1 MAEAKL
7 QEQIVGQAAPEV
19 EVVKEKQPVRSI
31 QDSLSKLGGF
41 KTISGFLPD
50 AENMDLRN
58 RAQRNIFLNEQRFGE
73 KRKKL
78 AADLRKWLELLAE
91 DKKTP
96 MEYAESC
103 KQKEKKY
110 RELFSDNLSVA
121 ADTIKKMETEYR
133 TLDMFY
139 KNTGSDKIR
148 NLRLINVDKNELQD
162 SNSEFIQEINDLLKN
177 SYDRLS
183 LRDSYSMM
191 VMPGY
196 IFEDN
201 AILRLWAQMAH
212 KYKVML
218 VTDHADEMNYDNMV
232 DNTERYR
239 DSDVFLQNIILTSNW
254 LLGRKKEDL
263 ALEYDNLYVP
273 PSGALAG
280 MMYDES
286 RNIADPSAGKKHGTL
301 NEVKGVRLD
310 LLKSEIAGLMDKQV
324 IPMVFSE
331 GRVMAF
337 NDTTLFNGD
346 NKAMQSYTIVRVFDW
361 IKKVMM
367 NFLND
372 EALQN
377 WDTIRSP
384 KLLKQKIQDFLNQHK
399 GYGKLFQDYSL
410 GNPTQDPV
418 TKNITVDMNITP
430 YFSAKNFVVKLSA
443 TKNQGAGFEKDCDV
457 S

>member
-7 QEQIVGQAAPEV
+7 SEQVTQQVTTEQ
-19 EVVKEKQPVRSI
+19 VVEKQPVRRI
-31 QDSLSKLGGF
+31 EDSLSKIGGF
-41 KTISGFLPD
+41 NALKSFIPET
-50 AENMDLRN
+50 ENLDLKN
-58 RAQRNIFLNEQRFGE
+58 RAQRNIFLNEQRFAD

-78 AADLRKWLELLAE
+78 ADDLRKWLELLAE
-91 DKKTP
+91 DKNTP
-96 MEYAESC
+96 IEYAEVC
-103 KQKEKKY
+103 KQKEKKA
-110 RELFSDNLSVA
+110 RELFSNNLSIA
-121 ADTIKKMETEYR
+121 AECIKKMETEYR

-148 NLRLINVDKNELQD
+148 NLRLINVDKSELGD
-162 SNSEFIQEINDLLKN
+162 SNSEFIQEINELLKL

-183 LRDSYSMM
+183 LKDSYSLM

-201 AILRLWAQMAH
+201 AVLRLWAQMAH

-218 VTDHADEMNYDNMV
+218 VTDHADETLYDNMV

-254 LLGRKKEDL
+254 VLGRKKEEI
-263 ALEYDNLYVP
+263 ALEDDNLYVP

-280 MMYDES
+280 KMYDDS

-361 IKKVMM
+361 IKKVLM

-377 WDTIRSP
+377 WDTIKSP
-384 KLLKQKIQDFLNQHK
+384 KILKEKIQDFLNQHK
-399 GYGKLFQDYSL
+399 GYGKLFQDYTL
-410 GNPTQDPV
+410 GNPSQDPN
-418 TKNITVDMNITP
+418 TKNITIDMQITP
-430 YFSAKNFVVKLSA
+430 YFSAKNFIVKLSA
-443 TKNQGAGFEKDCDV
+443 TKNKGAGFDKDCDV

>member
-1 MAEAKL
+1 MADAKM
-7 QEQIVGQAAPEV
+7 QEQVQAAPEQ
-19 EVVKEKQPVRSI
+19 VVEKQKQPARRI
-31 QDSLSKLGGF
+31 EDSLAKLGGF

-50 AENMDLRN
+50 ADNMDLKN
-58 RAQRNIFLNEQRFGE
+58 RAQRSIFLNEARFAD

-78 AADLRKWLELLAE
+78 AADLKGWLDLLAE

-96 MEYAESC
+96 MDFAESC

-110 RELFSDNLSVA
+110 KDLFMDNLSIA
-121 ADTIKKMETEYR
+121 ADYIKKMETEYR

-139 KNTGSDKIR
+139 KNTGSDKVR
-148 NLRLINVDKNELQD
+148 NLRLINVNKNELQD
-162 SNSEFIQEINDLLKN
+162 SNSEFIQEINELLKR

-183 LRDSYSMM
+183 LKDNYSLM

-201 AILRLWAQMAH
+201 TILRLWAQMAH

-218 VTDHADEMNYDNMV
+218 VTDHADEANYDNMV

-263 ALEYDNLYVP
+263 AREDDNFYVP

-280 MMYDES
+280 MMYDDS

-324 IPMVFSE
+324 VPMVFSE

-337 NDTTLFNGD
+337 NDTNLFNGD

-361 IKKVMM
+361 IKKVLM

-377 WDTIRSP
+377 WDPYVSSRS
-384 KLLKQKIQDFLNQHK
+384 LRDRIQDFLNTHK
-399 GYGKLFQDYSL
+399 GYGKLFQSYTL
-410 GNPTQDPV
+410 GDPKQDPI
-418 TKNITVDMNITP
+418 TKNITVDMEITP
-430 YFSAKNFVVKLSA
+430 YFSAKNFIVKLTA
-443 TKNQGAGFEKDCDV
+443 AKNKGAGFEKDCNV

>member
-7 QEQIVGQAAPEV
+7 QEQVAGQAAPEV
-19 EVVKEKQPVRSI
+19 VKEKKQARSI
-31 QDSLSKLGGF
+31 DDSLSKIGGF
-41 KTISGFLPD
+41 KTVSAFLPD
-50 AENMDLRN
+50 ADNLDLKN
-58 RAQRNIFLNEQRFGE
+58 RAQRSIFLNEQRFAE

-78 AADLRKWLELLAE
+78 ASDLQKWLELLDE

-103 KQKEKKY
+103 SQKEKKY
-110 RELFSDNLSVA
+110 RELFSDNLSIA
-121 ADTIKKMETEYR
+121 ADAIKKLETEYR

-139 KNTGSDKIR
+139 KNTGSDKVR
-148 NLRLINVDKNELQD
+148 NLRLINVNKNELSD
-162 SNSEFIQEINDLLKN
+162 SNSEFIQEINELLKN

-183 LRDSYSMM
+183 LKDSYSLM

-201 AILRLWAQMAH
+201 AVLRLWAQMAH

-254 LLGRKKEDL
+254 LLGRKKEEI
-263 ALEYDNLYVP
+263 AREEDNFYVP

-280 MMYDES
+280 KMYDDT

-346 NKAMQSYTIVRVFDW
+346 NKAMTSYTIVRVFDW
-361 IKKVMM
+361 IKKVFM

-377 WDTIRSP
+377 WDTIKSP
-384 KLLKQKIQDFLNQHK
+384 KILKGKIQDFLNQHK
-399 GYGKLFQDYSL
+399 GYGKLFQDYKL
-410 GNPTQDPV
+410 GEPRQDPE
-418 TKNITVDMNITP
+418 TKNITVDMEITP
-430 YFSAKNFVVKLSA
+430 YFSAKNFIVRLSA
-443 TKNQGAGFEKDCDV
+443 AKSKGAGFDKECDV

>member
-7 QEQIVGQAAPEV
+7 SEQAVQQSAPEAVV
-19 EVVKEKQPVRSI
+19 EKRPARSI
-31 QDSLSKLGGF
+31 EDSLSKIGGF
-41 KTISGFLPD
+41 NVLKGFIPD
-50 AENMDLRN
+50 AENLDPKN
-58 RAQRNIFLNEQRFGE
+58 KAQRNIFLNEQRFSE

-78 AADLRKWLELLAE
+78 ANDLKKWLEILAE

-96 MEYAESC
+96 MEYAEVC
-103 KQKEKKY
+103 AQKEKKY
-110 RELFSDNLSVA
+110 KELFSDNLNRAVE
-121 ADTIKKMETEYR
+121 TIKKLETEYR
-133 TLDMFY
+133 TLDMFF
-139 KNTGSDKIR
+139 KNTGTDKLR
-148 NLRLINVDKNELQD
+148 NLRIINVNKNDLQD
-162 SNSEFIQEINDLLKN
+162 SNSEFIQEINELLKN

-183 LRDSYSMM
+183 LKDSYSLM

-201 AILRLWAQMAH
+201 SIMRLWAQMAH

-218 VTDHADEMNYDNMV
+218 VTDHADEVNYDNMV

-254 LLGRKKEDL
+254 LLGRKKEEI
-263 ALEYDNLYVP
+263 ALEEDNLYVP

-280 MMYDES
+280 MMYDDNK
-286 RNIADPSAGKKHGTL
+286 NIADPAAGKKHGTL

-324 IPMVFSE
+324 IPMVYSE

-361 IKKVMM
+361 IKKVLM

-377 WDTIRSP
+377 WDTIKSP
-384 KLLKQKIQDFLNQHK
+384 EILKGKIQEFLNQHK
-399 GYGKLFQDYSL
+399 GYGKLFQDYKL
-410 GNPTQDPV
+410 GNPSQDPY
-418 TKNITVDMNITP
+418 TKNITVDMQITP
-430 YFSAKNFVVKLSA
+430 YFSAKNFIVKLSA
-443 TKNQGAGFEKDCDV
+443 TKNKGAGFDKDCDV

>member
-1 MAEAKL
+1 MAEVKL
-7 QEQIVGQAAPEV
+7 QEQVTGQSEV
-19 EVVKEKQPVRSI
+19 LIEKDKQPLRRVE
-31 QDSLSKLGGF
+31 DSLAKLGGF
-41 KTISGFLPD
+41 NTIKGFLPD
-50 AENMDLRN
+50 AENMDYKN
-58 RAQRNIFLNEQRFGE
+58 KAQRSIFLNELRFGD

-78 AADLRKWLELLAE
+78 ASDLKKWLELLAE

-96 MEYAESC
+96 MEFAESC
-103 KQKEKKY
+103 SQKEKKY
-110 RELFSDNLSVA
+110 KELFMDNLSIA
-121 ADTIKKMETEYR
+121 TDAIKKLETEYR

-148 NLRLINVDKNELQD
+148 NLRLINVNKSELAD
-162 SNSEFIQEINDLLKN
+162 SNSEFIQEINELLKN

-183 LRDSYSMM
+183 LKESYSLM

-201 AILRLWAQMAH
+201 TVLRLWAQMAH

-218 VTDHADEMNYDNMV
+218 VSDHADEMTYDNMV

-254 LLGRKKEDL
+254 VLGRKKEEMARED
-263 ALEYDNLYVP
+263 DNLYVP

-280 MMYDES
+280 KMYDDT

-324 IPMVFSE
+324 VPIVFSE

-361 IKKVMM
+361 IKKVLM

-377 WDTIRSP
+377 WDTIKSP
-384 KLLKQKIQDFLNQHK
+384 KILKEKIQDFLNQHK
-399 GYGKLFQDYSL
+399 GYGKLFQDYKL
-410 GNPTQDPV
+410 GNPSQDPE
-418 TKNITVDMNITP
+418 TKNITVDMEITP
-430 YFSAKNFVVKLSA
+430 YFSAKNFIVKLAA
-443 TKNQGAGFEKDCDV
+443 TKNKSAGFDKECNV

>member
-7 QEQIVGQAAPEV
+7 SEQVAAQATPEV
-19 EVVKEKQPVRSI
+19 SVERQKQPSRRI
-31 QDSLSKLGGF
+31 EDSLSKLGGF

-50 AENMDLRN
+50 AENLDLRN
-58 RAQRNIFLNEQRFGE
+58 KAQRNIFLNEQRFTE
-73 KRKKL
+73 KRNKL
-78 AADLRKWLELLAE
+78 ASDLKKWLELLDE

-103 KQKEKKY
+103 SQKEKKY
-110 RELFSDNLSVA
+110 RELLSENLSIA
-121 ADTIKKMETEYR
+121 ADTIKKLETEYR

-148 NLRLINVDKNELQD
+148 NLRIINVNKNELSD
-162 SNSEFIQEINDLLKN
+162 SNSEFIQEINELLKN

-183 LRDSYSMM
+183 LKDSYSLM

-201 AILRLWAQMAH
+201 AVLRLWAQMAH

-218 VTDHADEMNYDNMV
+218 VTDHANEANYNDIV

-254 LLGRKKEDL
+254 LLGRKQEEI
-263 ALEYDNLYVP
+263 ALEDDNFYVP

-280 MMYDES
+280 KMYDDS

-361 IKKVMM
+361 IKKVLM

-377 WDTIRSP
+377 WDTIKSP
-384 KLLKQKIQDFLNQHK
+384 KILKEKIQDFLNQHK

-410 GNPTQDPV
+410 GNPSQDPE
-418 TKNITVDMNITP
+418 TKNITVDLNITP
-430 YFSAKNFVVKLSA
+430 YFSAKNFIVKLSA
-443 TKNQGAGFEKDCDV
+443 TKNKGAGFDKDCEV

>member
-1 MAEAKL
+1 MAETKMS
-7 QEQIVGQAAPEV
+7 EQAAQQVAV
-19 EVVKEKQPVRSI
+19 EQVVEKKAARRI
-31 QDSLSKLGGF
+31 EDSLQQIGGF
-41 KTISGFLPD
+41 NALKSFIPET
-50 AENMDLRN
+50 ENLDFKN
-58 RAQRNIFLNEQRFGE
+58 KAQRNIFLNEQRFSE

-78 AADLRKWLELLAE
+78 ADDLKKWIEMLSE

-103 KQKEKKY
+103 KQKEKKAK
-110 RELFSDNLSVA
+110 ELFSNNLSIA
-121 ADTIKKMETEYR
+121 AECIKKLETEYR

-139 KNTGSDKIR
+139 KNTGSDKVR
-148 NLRLINVDKNELQD
+148 NLRIINVDKNELAD
-162 SNSEFIQEINDLLKN
+162 SNSEFIQEINELLKL
-177 SYDRLS
+177 SYDRLR
-183 LRDSYSMM
+183 LKDSYSLM

-201 AILRLWAQMAH
+201 AIMRLWAQMAH

-218 VTDHADEMNYDNMV
+218 VTDHADETIYDNMV

-254 LLGRKKEDL
+254 LLGRKKEDI
-263 ALEYDNLYVP
+263 ALEEDNLYVP

-280 MMYDES
+280 MMYDET

-324 IPMVFSE
+324 IPMVYSE

-346 NKAMQSYTIVRVFDW
+346 NKAMTSYTIVRVFDW
-361 IKKVMM
+361 IKKVLM

-377 WDTIRSP
+377 WDTVKSP
-384 KLLKQKIQDFLNQHK
+384 KILKEKIQDFLNQHK

-410 GNPTQDPV
+410 GNPSQDPL

-430 YFSAKNFVVKLSA
+430 YFSAKNFIVKLSA
-443 TKNQGAGFEKDCDV
+443 TKNKGAGFDKDCDV

>member
-7 QEQIVGQAAPEV
+7 SEQHEQQVSV
-19 EVVKEKQPVRSI
+19 EKVVEKAPVRRI
-31 QDSLSKLGGF
+31 EDSLSKIGGF
-41 KTISGFLPD
+41 NALKSFIPET
-50 AENMDLRN
+50 ENLDLKN
-58 RAQRNIFLNEQRFGE
+58 KAQRNIFLNEQRFAD

-78 AADLRKWLELLAE
+78 ADDLRKWLELLAE

-96 MEYAESC
+96 MDYAEVC
-103 KQKEKKY
+103 KQKEKKAK
-110 RELFSDNLSVA
+110 ELFSNNLSVA
-121 ADTIKKMETEYR
+121 AECIKKLETEYR

-139 KNTGSDKIR
+139 KNTGSDKVR

-162 SNSEFIQEINDLLKN
+162 SNSEFIQEINELLKL

-183 LRDSYSMM
+183 LKDSYSLM

-218 VTDHADEMNYDNMV
+218 VTDHADETIYDNMV

-254 LLGRKKEDL
+254 LLGRKKEDI
-263 ALEYDNLYVP
+263 ALEEDNLYVP

-280 MMYDES
+280 MMYDDS

-361 IKKVMM
+361 IKKVLM

-377 WDTIRSP
+377 WDTIKSP
-384 KLLKQKIQDFLNQHK
+384 KILKEKIQDFLNQHK
-399 GYGKLFQDYSL
+399 GYGKLFQDYTL
-410 GNPTQDPV
+410 GNPSQDPN
-418 TKNITVDMNITP
+418 TKNITVDMQITP
-430 YFSAKNFVVKLSA
+430 YFSAKNFIVKLSA
-443 TKNQGAGFEKDCDV
+443 TKNKGAGFDKDCDV

>member
-7 QEQIVGQAAPEV
+7 QEQLTGQAAPEV
-19 EVVKEKQPVRSI
+19 VVEKRPERSI
-31 QDSLSKLGGF
+31 TDSLSKIGGF
-41 KTISGFLPD
+41 NTIKGFLPD
-50 AENMDLRN
+50 AENMDLKN
-58 RAQRNIFLNEQRFGE
+58 KAQRNIFLNENRFGE

-78 AADLRKWLELLAE
+78 ASDLKKWLDLLAE

-96 MEYAESC
+96 MEFAESC
-103 KQKEKKY
+103 TQKEKKY
-110 RELFSDNLSVA
+110 RELFMDNLSIA
-121 ADTIKKMETEYR
+121 AETIKKLETEYR

-162 SNSEFIQEINDLLKN
+162 SNSDFIREINELLKN

-183 LRDSYSMM
+183 LKDNYSLM

-196 IFEDN
+196 VFEDN
-201 AILRLWAQMAH
+201 TVLRLWAQMAH

-218 VTDHADEMNYDNMV
+218 ITDHADEANYNDMV

-254 LLGRKKEDL
+254 LLGRKKEEV
-263 ALEYDNLYVP
+263 AREEDNFYVP

-280 MMYDES
+280 KMYDDS

-346 NKAMQSYTIVRVFDW
+346 NKAMTSYTIVRVFDW
-361 IKKVMM
+361 IKKVLM

-377 WDTIRSP
+377 WDTIKSP
-384 KLLKQKIQDFLNQHK
+384 KILKEKIQDFLNQHK
-399 GYGKLFQDYSL
+399 GYGKLFQDYTL
-410 GNPTQDPV
+410 GNPSQDPL
-418 TKNITVDMNITP
+418 TKNITVDMQITP

-443 TKNQGAGFEKDCDV
+443 TKNKGPGFEKDCDV

>member
-7 QEQIVGQAAPEV
+7 SEQQITGQSAPERQV
-19 EVVKEKQPVRSI
+19 EKQQTRSI
-31 QDSLSKLGGF
+31 ADSLAQLGGF
-41 KTISGFLPD
+41 NAIKSFIPD
-50 AENMDLRN
+50 TENLDIKN
-58 RAQRNIFLNEQRFGE
+58 KAQRNIFLTEHRFEE

-78 AADLRKWLELLAE
+78 SADLKKWLDLLAE
-91 DKKTP
+91 DKNTP
-96 MEYAESC
+96 VEYAESC
-103 KQKEKKY
+103 AQKEKKY
-110 RELFSDNLSVA
+110 KELFSENLSYAVDA
-121 ADTIKKMETEYR
+121 IKKLETEYR
-133 TLDMFY
+133 TLDVFF

-148 NLRLINVDKNELQD
+148 NLRLINVDKNELND
-162 SNSEFIQEINDLLKN
+162 SNSEFIKEINDLLKN
-177 SYDRLS
+177 AYDRLS
-183 LRDSYSMM
+183 LKESYSLM

-196 IFEDN
+196 VFEDN

-218 VTDHADEMNYDNMV
+218 VTDHADEANFNDMV

-239 DSDVFLQNIILTSNW
+239 DSDVYLQNIILTSNW
-254 LLGRKKEDL
+254 LLGRKKEEM
-263 ALEYDNLYVP
+263 AKEEDNFYIP

-280 MMYDES
+280 KMYDDTK
-286 RNIADPSAGKKHGTL
+286 NIADPSAGKKHGTL

-310 LLKSEIAGLMDKQV
+310 MLKSEIASLMDKQV
-324 IPMVFSE
+324 VPMVFSE

-377 WDTIRSP
+377 WDTIKSP
-384 KLLKQKIQDFLNQHK
+384 DILKQKIQTFLNAHK
-399 GYGKLFQDYSL
+399 GYGKLFQDYKL
-410 GNPTQDPV
+410 GEPRQDPE
-418 TKNITVDMNITP
+418 TKNITVDMEITP
-430 YFSAKNFVVKLSA
+430 YFAAKNFIVKLSA
-443 TKNQGAGFEKDCDV
+443 TKNKGAGFDKDCDV

>member
-1 MAEAKL
+1 MAETKL
-7 QEQIVGQAAPEV
+7 SEQAAPQVAAEQ
-19 EVVKEKQPVRSI
+19 VVEKQAARRI
-31 QDSLSKLGGF
+31 EDSLTQIGGF
-41 KTISGFLPD
+41 NALKSFIPET
-50 AENMDLRN
+50 ENLDTKN
-58 RAQRNIFLNEQRFGE
+58 RAQRNIFLNEQRFGD

-78 AADLRKWLELLAE
+78 ADDLRKWLELLAE
-91 DKKTP
+91 DKNTP
-96 MEYAESC
+96 MEYAEVC
-103 KQKEKKY
+103 QQTEKKSK
-110 RELFSDNLSVA
+110 ELFSNNLSIA
-121 ADTIKKMETEYR
+121 AECIKKLETEYR

-162 SNSEFIQEINDLLKN
+162 SNSEFIQEINELLKL

-183 LRDSYSMM
+183 LKDSYSLM

-218 VTDHADEMNYDNMV
+218 VTDHADETLYDNMV

-254 LLGRKKEDL
+254 VLGRKKEEL
-263 ALEYDNLYVP
+263 ALEDDNLYVP

-280 MMYDES
+280 KMYDDS

-361 IKKVMM
+361 IKKVLM

-377 WDTIRSP
+377 WDTIKSP
-384 KLLKQKIQDFLNQHK
+384 KILKEKIQEFLNQHK
-399 GYGKLFQDYSL
+399 GYGKLFQDYTL
-410 GNPTQDPV
+410 GNPSQDPV

-430 YFSAKNFVVKLSA
+430 YFSAKNFIVKLSA
-443 TKNQGAGFEKDCDV
+443 TKNKGAGFDKDCDV

>member
-7 QEQIVGQAAPEV
+7 QEQIVGQSAPEV

-218 VTDHADEMNYDNMV
+218 VTDHADEMSYDNMV

>member
-7 QEQIVGQAAPEV
+7 QEQLTGQTAPEV
-19 EVVKEKQPVRSI
+19 IVEKRPERSI
-31 QDSLSKLGGF
+31 TDSLSKIGGF
-41 KTISGFLPD
+41 NTIKGFLPD
-50 AENMDLRN
+50 AENMDLKN
-58 RAQRNIFLNEQRFGE
+58 KAQRNIFLNENRFGE

-78 AADLRKWLELLAE
+78 ASDLKKWLDLLAE

-96 MEYAESC
+96 MEFAESC
-103 KQKEKKY
+103 TQKEKKY
-110 RELFSDNLSVA
+110 RELFMDNLSIA
-121 ADTIKKMETEYR
+121 TETIKKLETEYR

-162 SNSEFIQEINDLLKN
+162 SNSDFIREINELLKN

-183 LRDSYSMM
+183 LKDNYSLM

-196 IFEDN
+196 VFEDN
-201 AILRLWAQMAH
+201 TVLRLWAQMAH

-218 VTDHADEMNYDNMV
+218 ITDHADEANYNDMV

-254 LLGRKKEDL
+254 LLGRKKEEVARED
-263 ALEYDNLYVP
+263 DNFYVP

-280 MMYDES
+280 KMYDDS

-346 NKAMQSYTIVRVFDW
+346 NKAMTSYTIVRVFDW
-361 IKKVMM
+361 IKKVLM

-377 WDTIRSP
+377 WDTIKSP
-384 KLLKQKIQDFLNQHK
+384 KILKEKIQEFLNQHK
-399 GYGKLFQDYSL
+399 GYGKLFQDYTL
-410 GNPTQDPV
+410 GNPSQDPL
-418 TKNITVDMNITP
+418 TKNITVDMQITP

-443 TKNQGAGFEKDCDV
+443 TKNKGPGFEKDCDV

>member
-7 QEQIVGQAAPEV
+7 SEQVTQQVTTEQ
-19 EVVKEKQPVRSI
+19 VVEKQPVRRI
-31 QDSLSKLGGF
+31 EDSLAKIGGF
-41 KTISGFLPD
+41 NALKSFIPET
-50 AENMDLRN
+50 ENLDLKN
-58 RAQRNIFLNEQRFGE
+58 KAQRNIFLNEQRFAE
-73 KRKKL
+73 KRRKL
-78 AADLRKWLELLAE
+78 ADDLRKWLELLAE

-96 MEYAESC
+96 MDYAEVC
-103 KQKEKKY
+103 KQKEKKAK
-110 RELFSDNLSVA
+110 ELFSNNLSIA
-121 ADTIKKMETEYR
+121 AECIKKLETEYR

-162 SNSEFIQEINDLLKN
+162 SNSEFIQEINELLKL

-183 LRDSYSMM
+183 LKDSYSLM

-218 VTDHADEMNYDNMV
+218 VTDHADETLYDNMV

-254 LLGRKKEDL
+254 LLGRKKEEI
-263 ALEYDNLYVP
+263 ALEDDNLYVP

-361 IKKVMM
+361 IKKVLM

-377 WDTIRSP
+377 WDTIKSP
-384 KLLKQKIQDFLNQHK
+384 KILKEKIQDFLNQHK
-399 GYGKLFQDYSL
+399 GYGKLFQDYTL
-410 GNPTQDPV
+410 GNPSQDPN
-418 TKNITVDMNITP
+418 TKNITVDMQITP
-430 YFSAKNFVVKLSA
+430 YFSAKNFIVKLSA
-443 TKNQGAGFEKDCDV
+443 TKNKGSGFEKDCDV

>member
-1 MAEAKL
+1 MAETKL
-7 QEQIVGQAAPEV
+7 SEQQVTGQSAPERQV
-19 EVVKEKQPVRSI
+19 EKQQIRSI
-31 QDSLSKLGGF
+31 EDSLAQLGGF
-41 KTISGFLPD
+41 NAIKSFIPD
-50 AENMDLRN
+50 TENLDIKN
-58 RAQRNIFLNEQRFGE
+58 KAQRNIFLTEHRFEE

-78 AADLRKWLELLAE
+78 SADLKKWLDLLAE
-91 DKKTP
+91 DKNTP
-96 MEYAESC
+96 VEYAESC
-103 KQKEKKY
+103 AQKEKKY
-110 RELFSDNLSVA
+110 KELFSENLSYAVDA
-121 ADTIKKMETEYR
+121 IKKLETEYR
-133 TLDMFY
+133 TLDVFF

-148 NLRLINVDKNELQD
+148 NLRLINVDKNELND

-177 SYDRLS
+177 AYDRLS
-183 LRDSYSMM
+183 LKESYSLM

-196 IFEDN
+196 VFEDN

-218 VTDHADEMNYDNMV
+218 VTDHADEANFNNMV

-239 DSDVFLQNIILTSNW
+239 DSDVYLQNIILTSNW
-254 LLGRKKEDL
+254 LLGRKKEEIAKED
-263 ALEYDNLYVP
+263 DNFYIP

-280 MMYDES
+280 KMYDDTK
-286 RNIADPSAGKKHGTL
+286 NIADPAAGKKHGTL

-310 LLKSEIAGLMDKQV
+310 MLKSEIASMMDKQV
-324 IPMVFSE
+324 VPMVFSE

-377 WDTIRSP
+377 WDTIKSP
-384 KLLKQKIQDFLNQHK
+384 DILKQKIQTFLNAHK
-399 GYGKLFQDYSL
+399 GYGKLFQDYKL
-410 GNPTQDPV
+410 GEPRQDPE
-418 TKNITVDMNITP
+418 TKNITVDMEITP
-430 YFSAKNFVVKLSA
+430 YFSAKNFIVKLSA
-443 TKNQGAGFEKDCDV
+443 TKNKGAGFDKECDV

>member
-7 QEQIVGQAAPEV
+7 SEQVTGQAAPEV
-19 EVVKEKQPVRSI
+19 VIEKKAARRI
-31 QDSLSKLGGF
+31 EDSLAKIGGF
-41 KTISGFLPD
+41 KTIKGFLPD
-50 AENMDLRN
+50 AENMDLKN
-58 RAQRNIFLNEQRFGE
+58 RAQRSIFLNENRFGE

-78 AADLRKWLELLAE
+78 ASDLKKWLDLLAE

-103 KQKEKKY
+103 SQKEKKY
-110 RELFSDNLSVA
+110 KELFMDNLSIA
-121 ADTIKKMETEYR
+121 TDTIKKLETEYR
-133 TLDMFY
+133 TMDMFF

-162 SNSEFIQEINDLLKN
+162 SNSDFIKEINELLKN

-183 LRDSYSMM
+183 LKDNYSLM

-196 IFEDN
+196 VFEDN
-201 AILRLWAQMAH
+201 TVLRLWAQMAH

-218 VTDHADEMNYDNMV
+218 ITDHADEANYNDMV

-254 LLGRKKEDL
+254 LLGRKKEDM
-263 ALEYDNLYVP
+263 AREEDNFYVP

-280 MMYDES
+280 KMYDDT

-346 NKAMQSYTIVRVFDW
+346 NKAMTSYTIVRVFDW
-361 IKKVMM
+361 IKKVLM

-377 WDTIRSP
+377 WDTVKSP
-384 KLLKQKIQDFLNQHK
+384 KILKEKIQDFLNQHK
-399 GYGKLFQDYSL
+399 GYGKLFQDYTL
-410 GNPTQDPV
+410 GNPSQDPL
-418 TKNITVDMNITP
+418 TKNITVDMQITP

-443 TKNQGAGFEKDCDV
+443 TKNKGPGFEKECDV

>member
-1 MAEAKL
+1 MAEVKL
-7 QEQIVGQAAPEV
+7 SEQQQVAQGAPEV
-19 EVVKEKQPVRSI
+19 VVEKKQARRI
-31 QDSLSKLGGF
+31 EDSLSKIGGF
-41 KTISGFLPD
+41 NTLKSFIPET
-50 AENMDLRN
+50 ENLDTKN
-58 RAQRNIFLNEQRFGE
+58 RAQRNIFLNEQRFND

-78 AADLRKWLELLAE
+78 AADLKKWLELLSE

-103 KQKEKKY
+103 SQKEKKY
-110 RELFSDNLSVA
+110 KELFSENLSTA
-121 ADTIKKMETEYR
+121 TAYIKDLETEYR
-133 TLDMFY
+133 TLDMFF

-148 NLRLINVDKNELQD
+148 NLRLINVNKNELND
-162 SNSEFIQEINDLLKN
+162 SNSEFIQEINELLKQ

-183 LRDSYSMM
+183 LKDSYSLM
-191 VMPGY
+191 VMPGF

-201 AILRLWAQMAH
+201 AVLRLWAQMAH

-218 VTDHADEMNYDNMV
+218 ISDHADESNYDNMV

-239 DSDVFLQNIILTSNW
+239 DSDVYLQNIILTSNW
-254 LLGRKKEDL
+254 LLGRKKEEV
-263 ALEYDNLYVP
+263 AKEEEHFYVP

-280 MMYDES
+280 KMYDET

-310 LLKSEIAGLMDKQV
+310 LLKSEIAGLMDKHV

-346 NKAMQSYTIVRVFDW
+346 NKAMESYTIVRVFDW

-377 WDTIRSP
+377 WDTIKSP
-384 KLLKQKIQDFLNQHK
+384 QIMKEKIQLFLNSHK
-399 GYGKLFQDYSL
+399 GYGKLFQDYKL
-410 GNPTQDPV
+410 GEPRQDPI
-418 TKNITVDMNITP
+418 TKNITVDMEITP
-430 YFSAKNFVVKLSA
+430 YFSAKNFIVKLSA
-443 TKNQGAGFEKDCDV
+443 TKNKGPGFEKDCDV
-457 S
+457 A

>member
-7 QEQIVGQAAPEV
+7 SEQRAAQAAPEV
-19 EVVKEKQPVRSI
+19 FVEKEKQPARRI
-31 QDSLSKLGGF
+31 EDSLAKIGGF
-41 KTISGFLPD
+41 NTVKGFLPD
-50 AENMDLRN
+50 AENLDLRN
-58 RAQRNIFLNEQRFGE
+58 KAQRNIFLNEQRFAE

-78 AADLRKWLELLAE
+78 TSDLKKWLELLAE

-96 MEYAESC
+96 MEFAESC
-103 KQKEKKY
+103 SQKERKY
-110 RELFSDNLSVA
+110 KELFMDNLSIATETV
-121 ADTIKKMETEYR
+121 KKLETEYR
-133 TLDMFY
+133 TMDMFF

-162 SNSEFIQEINDLLKN
+162 SNSDFIKEINELLKN

-183 LRDSYSMM
+183 LKDNYSLM

-196 IFEDN
+196 VFEDN
-201 AILRLWAQMAH
+201 TILRLWAQMSH

-218 VTDHADEMNYDNMV
+218 ITDHADEMTYNDMV

-254 LLGRKKEDL
+254 LLGRKKEEM
-263 ALEYDNLYVP
+263 AREEDNFYVP

-280 MMYDES
+280 KMYDDS

-361 IKKVMM
+361 IKKVLM

-377 WDTIRSP
+377 WDTIKSP
-384 KLLKQKIQDFLNQHK
+384 KLLKEKIQDFLNQHK

-410 GNPTQDPV
+410 GNPSQDPL
-418 TKNITVDMNITP
+418 TKNITVDMQITP
-430 YFSAKNFVVKLSA
+430 YFSAKNFIVKLSA
-443 TKNQGAGFEKDCDV
+443 TKNKGPGFEKDCDV

>member
-7 QEQIVGQAAPEV
+7 SEQQVTGQSAPERQV
-19 EVVKEKQPVRSI
+19 EKQQIRSI
-31 QDSLSKLGGF
+31 EDSLSQLGGF
-41 KTISGFLPD
+41 NAIKSFIPD
-50 AENMDLRN
+50 TESLDIKNK
-58 RAQRNIFLNEQRFGE
+58 AQRNIFLTEHRFEE

-78 AADLRKWLELLAE
+78 SFDLKKWLDLLAE
-91 DKKTP
+91 DKNTP
-96 MEYAESC
+96 VEYVESC
-103 KQKEKKY
+103 AQKEKKY
-110 RELFSDNLSVA
+110 KELFSENLSYAVDA
-121 ADTIKKMETEYR
+121 IKKLETEYR
-133 TLDMFY
+133 TLDAFF

-148 NLRLINVDKNELQD
+148 NLRLINVDKNELND

-177 SYDRLS
+177 AYDRLS
-183 LRDSYSMM
+183 LKESYSLM

-196 IFEDN
+196 VFEDN
-201 AILRLWAQMAH
+201 AVLRLWAQMAH

-218 VTDHADEMNYDNMV
+218 VTDHADEANFSDMV

-239 DSDVFLQNIILTSNW
+239 DSDVYLQNIILTSNW
-254 LLGRKKEDL
+254 LLGRKKEEL
-263 ALEYDNLYVP
+263 AKEEDNFYIP

-280 MMYDES
+280 KMYDDTK
-286 RNIADPSAGKKHGTL
+286 NIADPAAGKKHGTL

-310 LLKSEIAGLMDKQV
+310 MLKSEIASMMDKQV
-324 IPMVFSE
+324 VPMVFSE

-377 WDTIRSP
+377 WDTINSP
-384 KLLKQKIQDFLNQHK
+384 EILKQKIQTFLNAHK
-399 GYGKLFQDYSL
+399 GYGKLFQDYKL
-410 GNPTQDPV
+410 GEPRQDPE
-418 TKNITVDMNITP
+418 TKNITVDMEITP
-430 YFSAKNFVVKLSA
+430 YFSAKNFIVKLSA
-443 TKNQGAGFEKDCDV
+443 TKNKGAGFDKECDV

>member
-1 MAEAKL
+1 MAETKMS
-7 QEQIVGQAAPEV
+7 EQAVQQAAAEQVV
-19 EVVKEKQPVRSI
+19 EKKAARRIE
-31 QDSLSKLGGF
+31 DSLQQIGGF
-41 KTISGFLPD
+41 NALKSFIPEM
-50 AENMDLRN
+50 ENLDFKN
-58 RAQRNIFLNEQRFGE
+58 KAQRNIFLNEQRFSD

-78 AADLRKWLELLAE
+78 ADDLKKWIDMLSE

-96 MEYAESC
+96 MEFAESC
-103 KQKEKKY
+103 KQKEKKA
-110 RELFSDNLSVA
+110 RELFSNNLSIA
-121 ADTIKKMETEYR
+121 AETIKKIETEYR

-139 KNTGSDKIR
+139 KNTGSDKVR
-148 NLRLINVDKNELQD
+148 NLRLINVDKNELAD
-162 SNSEFIQEINDLLKN
+162 SNSEFIQEINELLKL

-183 LRDSYSMM
+183 LKDSYSLM

-201 AILRLWAQMAH
+201 SILRLWAQMAH

-218 VTDHADEMNYDNMV
+218 VTDHADETIYDNMV

-254 LLGRKKEDL
+254 LLGRKKEDI
-263 ALEYDNLYVP
+263 ALEEDNLYVP

-280 MMYDES
+280 MMYDDS

-346 NKAMQSYTIVRVFDW
+346 NKAMTSYTIVRVFDW
-361 IKKVMM
+361 IKKVLM

-377 WDTIRSP
+377 WDTVKSP
-384 KLLKQKIQDFLNQHK
+384 RILKEKIQDFLNQHK

-410 GNPTQDPV
+410 GNPSQDPI

-430 YFSAKNFVVKLSA
+430 YFSAKNFIVKLSA
-443 TKNQGAGFEKDCDV
+443 TKNKGAGFDKDCDV

>member
-7 QEQIVGQAAPEV
+7 QEQVTGQAAPEV
-19 EVVKEKQPVRSI
+19 IVEKQPARSI
-31 QDSLSKLGGF
+31 TDSLSKIGGF
-41 KTISGFLPD
+41 NTIKGFLPD
-50 AENMDLRN
+50 AENMDLKN
-58 RAQRNIFLNEQRFGE
+58 KAQRNIFLNENRFGD

-78 AADLRKWLELLAE
+78 ASDLKKWLDLLAE

-96 MEYAESC
+96 MEFAESC
-103 KQKEKKY
+103 TQKEKKY
-110 RELFSDNLSVA
+110 KELFMDNLSIA
-121 ADTIKKMETEYR
+121 TETIKKLETEYR

-162 SNSEFIQEINDLLKN
+162 SNSDFIREINELLKN

-183 LRDSYSMM
+183 LKDNYSLM

-196 IFEDN
+196 VFEDN
-201 AILRLWAQMAH
+201 TVLRLWAQMAH

-218 VTDHADEMNYDNMV
+218 ITDHADEANYNDMV

-254 LLGRKKEDL
+254 LLGRKQEEMAREED
-263 ALEYDNLYVP
+263 NFYVP

-280 MMYDES
+280 KMYDDS

-346 NKAMQSYTIVRVFDW
+346 NKAMTSYTIVRVFDW
-361 IKKVMM
+361 IKKVLM

-377 WDTIRSP
+377 WDTVKSP
-384 KLLKQKIQDFLNQHK
+384 KILKEKIQDFLNQHK

-410 GNPTQDPV
+410 GNPSQDPL
-418 TKNITVDMNITP
+418 TKNITVDMQITP

-443 TKNQGAGFEKDCDV
+443 TKNKGPGFEKDCDA